1 MPEIDFNGQAQGLR
15 QLLDAH
21 GVLYWRREE
30 ADLAMPLGVAPAGAI
45 AGGFLPPACPEG
57 VRLLRG
63 KEAYAL
69 VPLRMR
75 GGIDSVSCITL
86 AGSVGQR
93 GGILAVWRAADEPP
107 PACAEA
113 IMAFALDSFR
123 PQLDFAD
130 ADGENERSAARR
142 LSGMA
147 DALPQGVIVVPAG
160 NRPGYINAMASALLG
175 LPHGPVEASLLA
187 AKLGEFARQADDPEL
202 MRAQVEPFIAGHGD
216 ISLSGQVWR
225 FHGRSPGAL
234 RVTVAPIDRECS
246 AGWFWLLEDV
256 TAAEAEAEARERQR
270 RLEWINAELEQRVSE
285 RTQQLEHANE
295 VLLQANIELQHFA
308 HAMAHDLQTP
318 LRSIVG
324 FAQLAQARMQ
334 QYGDREIDDWSA
346 QVVNNAKRLQTLI
359 QGLLAYARLDARAI
373 RVEPADMNRVFDEV
387 VGSLQVIVRETGAVV
402 GRGELPTLPCVR
414 TQIGQVLQNLI
425 ENGIKYNRAPS
436 PKVFVSCR
444 PAGDGWEFTVA
455 DNGMGIDPKH
465 HDRVFGMFSRLHAY
479 GDIPGTGIGL
489 ALCRRIV
496 ERHGGRIWVESREGE
511 GATFHF
517 TLPAERSPA
526 PTTDPALSAEGG

>member
-15 QLLDAH
+15 QLLGAH
-21 GVLYWRREE
+21 WVLYWRREG
-30 ADLAMPLGVAPAGAI
+30 ASLGVPLGVSPAGAI

-57 VRLLRG
+57 VRLLQG

-75 GGIDSVSCITL
+75 GGINHESCITL
-86 AGSVGQR
+86 VGNEGQR
-93 GGILAVWRAADEPP
+93 GGILAVWSCTDQAPSGQ
-107 PACAEA
+107 AEA

-130 ADGENERSAARR
+130 AHWENERSAARR

-147 DALPQGVIVVPAG
+147 DALPQGVIVVPSG
-160 NRPGYINAMASALLG
+160 NRPGYVNAVAAALLG

-187 AKLGEFARQADDPEL
+187 ARLGEFARQTDDPEVV
-202 MRAQVEPFIAGHGD
+202 RAQVEPFIAGHGD
-216 ISLSGQVWR
+216 IPLSGQVWH
-225 FHGRSPGAL
+225 FHDRSPGAL
-234 RVTVAPIDRECS
+234 RVTVAPIDRERS

-285 RTQQLEHANE
+285 RTLQLEHTNE

-324 FAQLAQARMQ
+324 FAQLAQTRVQ
-334 QYGDREIDDWSA
+334 QYGDREVDDWSSLI
-346 QVVNNAKRLQTLI
+346 VSNAKRLQTLI
-359 QGLLAYARLDARAI
+359 QGLLAYTRLDAQAI
-373 RVEPADMNRVFDEV
+373 RAEPVDMNKVFDEV
-387 VGSLQVIVRETGAVV
+387 ASSLQAMVRETGAEVV
-402 GRGELPTLPCVR
+402 RGDLPTIPCVR

-425 ENGIKYNRAPS
+425 ENGLKYNRAAS

-444 PAGDGWEFTVA
+444 QDGDCWEFTVA
-455 DNGMGIDPKH
+455 DNGMGIDPKY

-511 GATFHF
+511 GAAFHF
-517 TLPAERSPA
+517 ILPVERLPAPSS
-526 PTTDPALSAEGG
+526 DPALSAQGE